1 MRRVRGRRKTEKRKS
16 LVGRGGRSHAGSE
29 DGRTS
34 KEREWCHS
42 SRCLLFSLHSFFYW
56 TLKTSLGDPL
66 SWLGKPVLQNN
77 RVNHQ
82 KEASKSWDGYGVH
95 GACARG
101 MTVVR
106 EIAWKD
112 LARAAACFA
121 RHSTFQTEILLL
133 RACHRQ
139 SWLKVLV
146 SEKERE

>member
-1 MRRVRGRRKTEKRKS
+1 MRRVRGRKKTEKRKS

-29 DGRTS
+29 DRRTS

-82 KEASKSWDGYGVH
+82 KEAGKSWDGYGVH
-95 GACARG
+95 VQG
-101 MTVVR
+101 
-106 EIAWKD
+106 EWQQWEKPAWKD

-121 RHSTFQTEILLL
+121 RHSTFQTEVLLL
-133 RACHRQ
+133 GACQRH
-139 SWLKVLV
+139 SWLKVLE